1 MVACAGL
8 DGIGGDPGCV
18 FTALEP
24 IIGVPDTLRCGIEL
38 ESLLLIDIGIGV
50 AFGELR
56 FLYQLPA
63 AEI

>member
-1 MVACAGL
+1 M

-18 FTALEP
+18 FTAVES
-24 IIGVPDTLRCGIEL
+24 IVGVPDTLCCGIEL
-38 ESLLLIDIGIGV
+38 ESILLIDIGVGV

>member
-1 MVACAGL
+1 M

-18 FTALEP
+18 FIALEP
-24 IIGVPDTLRCGIEL
+24 IVGAPDTLRCGIEL
-38 ESLLLIDIGIGV
+38 ESLLLIDIGVGV

-56 FLYQLPA
+56 FLYQLLA